1 MLTEKLR
8 DTKLILGSGSPRRQ
22 FFLREL
28 GLDFEVRPKDID
40 ENYPEGLKAA
50 QISDYLAVLKAKP
63 FLEEIREN
71 ELLITADTIVWL
83 DGTAL
88 GKPGSEAEAVA
99 MLKRLSG
106 RSHQVISS
114 VALTAAKRQ
123 WLIHDTTEVLFKQ
136 LREEEIMYYV
146 KHYAPYDKA
155 GAYGIQEWI
164 GYIGIESIR
173 GSYFNVM
180 GFPVQKFYQLLSDIL
195 AE

>member
-1 MLTEKLR
+1 M
-8 DTKLILGSGSPRRQ
+8 ILGSGSPRRQ

-40 ENYPEGLKAA
+40 ETCPEGLQAA
-50 QISDYLAVLKAKP
+50 QISDYLAVLKAKS
-63 FLEEIREN
+63 FMDELREN

-88 GKPGSEAEAVA
+88 GKPASEAEAVA

-114 VALTAAKRQ
+114 VALTTASRQ
-123 WLIHDTTEVLFKQ
+123 WLIHDTTEVLFKE
-136 LREEEIMYYV
+136 LKEEEIMYYV

-164 GYIGIESIR
+164 GYIGIENIR

-180 GFPVQKFYQLLSDIL
+180 GFPVQKFYKLLSDVL
-195 AE
+195 SE